1 MKKMKE
7 LVTKLSRNNEKN
19 QPFSDCYLQT
29 VNPWAISE
37 KLQKDNPDM
46 PLKVAKAMTFSIISN
61 EYTRIVINEE
71 HKDQEKNIENLVNL
85 NTIPSS
91 RIDVSFSRIEDI
103 ETCCS

>member
-1 MKKMKE
+1 MKE
-7 LVTKLSRNNEKN
+7 KTLKNITNNNEKN

-61 EYTRIVINEE
+61 EYTRLVINEE
-71 HKDQEKNIENLVNL
+71 HKEQEQNIEN
-85 NTIPSS
+85 I
-91 RIDVSFSRIEDI
+91 IDGEGLYEEIQ
-103 ETCCS
+103 

>member
-1 MKKMKE
+1 MKE
-7 LVTKLSRNNEKN
+7 KKLIKMIQKNEEN

-61 EYTRIVINEE
+61 EYTRLVINEE
-71 HKDQEKNIENLVNL
+71 HKKFDKFKVFEPVK
-85 NTIPSS
+85 
-91 RIDVSFSRIEDI
+91 IEDVPKDAKI
-103 ETCCS
+103 LTSIS

>member
-1 MKKMKE
+1 MKE
-7 LVTKLSRNNEKN
+7 KLIKIVQKNKEN

-61 EYTRIVINEE
+61 EYTRLVINEE
-71 HKDQEKNIENLVNL
+71 HKEQEQNIENL
-85 NTIPSS
+85 
-91 RIDVSFSRIEDI
+91 IDGEKLYEEIK
-103 ETCCS
+103 

>member
-1 MKKMKE
+1 MKE
-7 LVTKLSRNNEKN
+7 KKLIKMIQKNKKN

-61 EYTRIVINEE
+61 EYTRLVINEE
-71 HKDQEKNIENLVNL
+71 HREQEQNIENIVDGEGLYEE
-85 NTIPSS
+85 IQ
-91 RIDVSFSRIEDI
+91 
-103 ETCCS
+103 

>member
-1 MKKMKE
+1 MTIWSSMKE
-7 LVTKLSRNNEKN
+7 KKLINMSKNEEK

-61 EYTRIVINEE
+61 EYTRLVINEE
-71 HKDQEKNIENLVNL
+71 HKEQEQNIEN
-85 NTIPSS
+85 I
-91 RIDVSFSRIEDI
+91 IDGEGLYEEIQ
-103 ETCCS
+103 